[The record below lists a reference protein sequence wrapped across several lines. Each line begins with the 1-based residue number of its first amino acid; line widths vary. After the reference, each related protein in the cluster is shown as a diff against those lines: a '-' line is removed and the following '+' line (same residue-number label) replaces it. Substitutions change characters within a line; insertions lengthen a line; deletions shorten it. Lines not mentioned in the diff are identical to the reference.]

1 MNFKSISNGMV
12 DGFCLITAATVK
24 TTAKGMQYLDLTLSD
39 DSGEINGKLWDYS
52 EMTHGV
58 YAAGDIIKVRGTVTV
73 FNNVDQLRIERIRKA
88 VPADEA
94 DPSQFVK
101 SAEYTGED
109 MLAEIER
116 TVENMADSDL
126 KTLTSAIIADHREQL
141 LYWPAAAKLHH
152 AMRGG
157 LLYHTL
163 SMLRLAQST
172 AAVYPFVD
180 ADLLFAG
187 VILHDIAKIYE
198 FDLSSAGTVKSYST
212 EGMLIGHLVKGAMIV
227 GQYAEKLGTDPK
239 KAMLIEHMI
248 ISHHG
253 EPEHGAA
260 VRPAFIEAEI
270 LSRIDSMDACIY
282 EMAEAVFAAGD
293 ENFSD
298 KLWFL
303 DGRKCYNH
311 GLGGSEMKA
320 QLF

>member
-24 TTAKGMQYLDLTLSD
+24 TTAKGLQYLDLMLSD

-52 EMTHGV
+52 EMTHGA
-58 YAAGDIIKVRGTVTV
+58 YAVGDIVKVRGTVTV
-73 FNNVDQLRIERIRKA
+73 FNNTDQLRIERIRKA
-88 VPADEA
+88 VPADGV

-101 SAEYTGED
+101 SAEYTGEN
-109 MLAEIER
+109 MLAQIEQ
-116 TVENMADSDL
+116 TVEKMQDDDL
-126 KTLTSAIIADHREQL
+126 KALTREIINDHREKL

-163 SMLRLAQST
+163 SMLRLAQAVAS
-172 AAVYPFVD
+172 VYPFID
-180 ADLLFAG
+180 SDLLFAG

-198 FDLSSAGTVKSYST
+198 FELSPAGTVKSYST

-227 GQYAEKLGTDPK
+227 EKYAQKLGTDPK
-239 KAMLIEHMI
+239 KTMLIEHMI

-253 EPEHGAA
+253 EPEYGAA
-260 VRPAFIEAEI
+260 VRPSFIEAEI
-270 LSRIDSMDACIY
+270 LSRIDGMDACIY
-282 EMAEAVFAAGD
+282 EMAEAVFAAGN
-293 ENFSD
+293 ENFSE

-311 GLGGSEMKA
+311 GLGGEEISVN
-320 QLF
+320 LF